1 MNSKTLKIFVYLSIL
16 LILGVVIV
24 QYIWFKQAYNIEDRD
39 FDLRVNMALKKV
51 DKRLLE
57 FNKSP
62 NTPSNKPIQRISSNY
77 YTVVVNQPIDST
89 ILEEFLKQEFA
100 NSEIRL
106 NFEYGIYDCLKD
118 KIMYAGFVCHSENC
132 DQSNSLTRFEF
143 PIVDIHNYYFGVHFP
158 DKKFY
163 ILGDLENWFISS
175 MVLLIVMMFFVY
187 ALMVIFKQKKLSEIQ
202 NDFINNMT
210 HEFKTP
216 ISTISISSEVL
227 MKPDIID
234 KPERLLSYASIIR
247 KEAARLKKNVD
258 TVLQTANISQKID
271 KLNFENVDVNE
282 IFEELEMN
290 SEPIFKERNGQLQ
303 LILNAKNTI
312 IQADKL
318 HFTNILHNLLD
329 NGIKY
334 CLIEPKIEI
343 TTENLDDCIVITIK
357 DNGIG
362 VSEKDQK
369 VIFDKF
375 FRVHTGDV
383 HNVKGFGLGLYYV
396 KEMVDGHKGKIS
408 IKSKLENGSIFKL
421 TFPLVKNK
429 S

>member
-16 LILGVVIV
+16 LILGVVLV
-24 QYIWFKQAYNIEDRD
+24 QFIWFKQAYNIEDRD
-39 FDLRVNMALKKV
+39 FDLRVNVALKKV

-57 FNKSP
+57 FSKSSNAPANKLI
-62 NTPSNKPIQRISSNY
+62 KRISSNY
-77 YTVVVNQPIDST
+77 YTVVVNQPINAV

-100 NSEIRL
+100 NAEVRL

-132 DQSNSLTRFEF
+132 NQTDTLSHFEF
-143 PIVDIHNYYFGVHFP
+143 PNVDIHNYYFGVHFP

-175 MVLLIVMMFFVY
+175 MILLIVMMFFVY

-216 ISTISISSEVL
+216 ISTITISSEVL

-271 KLNFENVDVNE
+271 KLNFEKVDVSE
-282 IFEELEMN
+282 IIEELEVN
-290 SEPIFKERNGQLQ
+290 TEPIFKEKNATLKV
-303 LILNAKNTI
+303 ILNAKNTF
-312 IQADKL
+312 IQADRL

-329 NGIKY
+329 NGLKY
-334 CLIEPKIEI
+334 CQNEPQIEI
-343 TTENLDDCIVITIK
+343 TTENFEDCIIVTIK

-362 VSEKDQK
+362 ISEKDQK
-369 VIFDKF
+369 HVFDKF

-396 KEMVDGHKGKIS
+396 KEMVEGHKGKIA
-408 IKSKLENGSIFKL
+408 IKSKLGNGCEFNLK
-421 TFPLVKNK
+421 FPIV
-429 S
+429 